1 MKKSVT
7 VALAIACVLALVL
20 GICFAQA
27 RSNVTKLTEELKT
40 LNETIAVKENE
51 IESLTTE
58 SEDKGSAI
66 ESLTADVA
74 GKDEE
79 IETLTASVADKDSQI
94 ESLTADVAGKDE
106 EIETLTASVA
116 DKDSQIES
124 LTADVA
130 GKDEEIETL
139 TASVADR
146 DSQIESLTADVAG
159 KDEEIETLTA
169 SVADRDSQIES
180 LTADVAGKDEEIET
194 LTASVADRDSQIESL
209 TADVAGKAEEIDSL
223 ASQIQQKDT
232 EIEGL
237 SADIARYLE
246 NDETGPDVPKNV
258 PGNYDTTRFFIKAL
272 KDRDIRYNYYGLD
285 ENDNDRITS
294 RWTIAGRTV
303 ELVII
308 IPPEEDVINIYS
320 WNLIDY
326 DRADRSA
333 VLETCN
339 QANYDWKFTCFYV
352 DDSDNSVTVNAHM
365 PLAEAQDAETAG
377 FDLFDRFISILE
389 ETVPNF
395 IPFAVN

>member
-106 EIETLTASVA
+106 EIETLM
-116 DKDSQIES
+116 
-124 LTADVA
+124 
-130 GKDEEIETL
+130 
-139 TASVADR
+139 ASVADR
-146 DSQIESLTADVAG
+146 DSQIESLTADVA
-159 KDEEIETLTA
+159 D
-169 SVADRDSQIES
+169 
-180 LTADVAGKDEEIET
+180 
-194 LTASVADRDSQIESL
+194 
-209 TADVAGKAEEIDSL
+209 KAEEIDSL
-223 ASQIQQKDT
+223 ASQIQQKDN

-294 RWTIAGRTV
+294 RWSIAGRTV

-352 DDSDNSVTVNAHM
+352 DDNDNSVTVNAHM